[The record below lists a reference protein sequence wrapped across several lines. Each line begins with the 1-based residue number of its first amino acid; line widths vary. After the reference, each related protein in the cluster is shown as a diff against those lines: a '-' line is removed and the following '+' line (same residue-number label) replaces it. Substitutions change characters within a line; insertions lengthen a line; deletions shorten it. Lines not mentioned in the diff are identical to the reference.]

1 MHSST
6 EGGCKMIY
14 DTYDYDF
21 LRLCGLCKYV
31 PKELYKRYRSDIFC
45 RNIVENLMYHKIIKL
60 QNNKLSY
67 KLTTKGKEVLAEM
80 GDTFPEDVKMNINR
94 VAYKRMLISARFT
107 VLLHLAGIN
116 VFCRNIEQL
125 NKEESGYICKHML
138 YEKYERRKIAGTR
151 FLGILKL
158 HDVIYIPY
166 YVESSNDGI
175 LPKFEKSV
183 FSKIVSDLDGVKK
196 IIIMLVGETLEELCD
211 NFFEEH
217 KCENSNRGYRSFK
230 RALEILGEKFSFVS
244 LDRCGVLQ
252 LNIMNIWRY
261 KRELMKAINNLDQNP
276 GEYTLSDGIYKECTP
291 LSIGL
296 DISPLEIKA
305 AVKQAWDI
313 SREHRPR
320 IVYLWFQH
328 KVWLRIFERE
338 INYASILSQINE
350 ENMKLVFGKQLK
362 TFERKPFFKDGKCIA
377 VHPPDDDKEEDV
389 FEEAE

>member
-1 MHSST
+1 
-6 EGGCKMIY
+6 MIY

-45 RNIVENLMYHKIIKL
+45 SNIVENLMYHKIIKL

-125 NKEESGYICKHML
+125 NKAECGYICKHML

-158 HDVIYIPY
+158 HDVVYIPY

-196 IIIMLVGETLEELCD
+196 IMIMLVGETLEELCD

-217 KCENSNRGYRSFK
+217 EFENSNRGYRNFK
-230 RALEILGEKFSFVS
+230 RVLEILGNKFSFVS
-244 LDRCGVLQ
+244 LDRDGVLQ

-261 KRELMKAINNLDQNP
+261 KKLANITLNTADQHDKISVDKKASPI
-276 GEYTLSDGIYKECTP
+276 KEKAPPTIT
-291 LSIGL
+291 SEEKNE
-296 DISPLEIKA
+296 EIPE
-305 AVKQAWDI
+305 DT
-313 SREHRPR
+313 SNDY
-320 IVYLWFQH
+320 IVYRTATGKKFHRAGCSYL
-328 KVWLRIFERE
+328 KSEFEITVE
-338 INYASILSQINE
+338 DA
-350 ENMKLVFGKQLK
+350 KK
-362 TFERKPFFKDGKCIA
+362 TGLTACSRCNP
-377 VHPPDDDKEEDV
+377 
-389 FEEAE
+389 

>member
-1 MHSST
+1 
-6 EGGCKMIY
+6 MIY

-45 RNIVENLMYHKIIKL
+45 SNIVENLMYHKIIKL

-116 VFCRNIEQL
+116 VFCRDIEQL

-158 HDVIYIPY
+158 HDVVYIPY

-175 LPKFEKSV
+175 LPKFEKNV
-183 FSKIVSDLDGVKK
+183 YSKIVSDLDGINNIKV
-196 IIIMLVGETLEELCD
+196 MLVGETLEELCD

-217 KCENSNRGYRSFK
+217 ECENSNRGYRSFK
-230 RALEILGEKFSFVS
+230 RALEILGDKFSFVS
-244 LDRCGVLQ
+244 LDRYGVLQ
-252 LNIMNIWRY
+252 LNIMNIGRY
-261 KRELMKAINNLDQNP
+261 KSQFMSAIDNIEQNT
-276 GEYTLSDGIYKECTP
+276 GVYTLSDGIYEETTPISIGFDITP
-291 LSIGL
+291 L
-296 DISPLEIKA
+296 DIKA
-305 AVKQAWDI
+305 AVKQARNI
-313 SREHRPR
+313 SVEQRPQV
-320 IVYLWFQH
+320 VYLWFQ
-328 KVWLRIFERE
+328 KNVWFNIFKRY
-338 INYASILSQINE
+338 IGITTVLSSINE
-350 ENMKLVFGKQLK
+350 KNVKFIFGKQLK
-362 TFERKPFFKDGKCIA
+362 TFERKPFFKDGKLLA
-377 VHPPDDDKEEDV
+377 VHPPDNDKEEV
-389 FEEAE
+389 FEETE